1 MHGLGLVG
9 CVGALG
15 VGIGVWGVVL
25 GFGEPVLG
33 LRGGTFGFGRDG
45 LWIMIFGVKGVA
57 GWVCGLVGPVL
68 GVGGLR

>member
-1 MHGLGLVG
+1 MGFGGLVLRLCG
-9 CVGALG
+9 GA
-15 VGIGVWGVVL
+15 V
-25 GFGEPVLG
+25 
-33 LRGGTFGFGRDG
+33 GFGRDG